1 MGLKTF
7 SGFYLSLVTEF
18 LVVVSIVDETIFFD
32 FEDVLT
38 TSVWF
43 DFQHGF
49 LLVFSLMENGNWNA
63 SGQIKLWIRCVYNI
77 DRRRRKCDSGPVP
90 STSWCTVKASRLLI
104 HFIAGCSCN
113 GWITVSLARNRIN
126 CFSRVN
132 AWPIILV
139 SAVHIALHRA

>member
-63 SGQIKLWIRCVYNI
+63 SGQIKL
-77 DRRRRKCDSGPVP
+77 
-90 STSWCTVKASRLLI
+90 
-104 HFIAGCSCN
+104 
-113 GWITVSLARNRIN
+113 
-126 CFSRVN
+126 
-132 AWPIILV
+132 
-139 SAVHIALHRA
+139 